1 MPLIISAGQ
10 KVAKILTQS
19 INVKVAN
26 MKQILRNY
34 SRRSAIKM
42 NLVPGKVN
50 KIEYND
56 AVDIQSA
63 IYQGLPSFEGDEIP
77 SDIKRKAVELSV
89 INRRA
94 AEEIDLCRQDMIC
107 TINHLI
113 KEKKIVLAAEYNG
126 SNPVSSRYSRG
137 AVSLLNQ
144 KIIQL
149 DGMISCYGKMF
160 IDAEGITREEIDSF
174 SLQRVVLLNIPFPMT
189 SCCFCRRTVTS
200 QEKAPD
206 HLGIL
211 IPVTSEFLNYF
222 RITRVVLKEKLIIH
236 LSSVGLCC
244 MTYRFWE
251 SFHLHFMDLI
261 KLAII

>member
-10 KVAKILTQS
+10 KIAKILTRS

-26 MKQILRNY
+26 MKEILRNY
-34 SRRSAIKM
+34 NRRSAIKM

-56 AVDIQSA
+56 VVDIQSA
-63 IYQGLPSFEGDEIP
+63 IYQGLPSFEGDAIP
-77 SDIKRKAVELSV
+77 SDVKRKAVELNV

-113 KEKKIVLAAEYNG
+113 TEKKKIVLAAEYHS
-126 SNPVSSRYSRG
+126 SNPVSSCYSRG

-149 DGMISCYGKMF
+149 DGMISCYGKIF
-160 IDAEGITREEIDSF
+160 IDAEGITRDEVDSF
-174 SLQRVVLLNIPFPMT
+174 SLQRVVLLNRPFPIT
-189 SCCFCRRTVTS
+189 AS
-200 QEKAPD
+200 QLEDLSDDETEAIVEAESD
-206 HLGIL
+206 DCGAGLHDEIVSDNDFSLFL
-211 IPVTSEFLNYF
+211 SED
-222 RITRVVLKEKLIIH
+222 
-236 LSSVGLCC
+236 S
-244 MTYRFWE
+244 
-251 SFHLHFMDLI
+251 D
-261 KLAII
+261 